1 MEKFAR
7 EMYLCIPLRGQK
19 TLNFKTMNKK
29 IWIGLGVVALVIFWG
44 IGSRN
49 SMATS
54 DQEVK
59 ASWANVQSA
68 YQRRSDL
75 IPNLVKTVQGVAN
88 FEKSTLTAVIQAR
101 ASATQ
106 MKLDAKDL
114 SPENMQK
121 YQAAQSSLGGALS
134 RLMVVAENY
143 PQLRATE
150 NFSEL
155 QAQLEGTENRI
166 KEERDRFNS
175 SVKNYNSLIVTFP
188 NSLIASFSGFA
199 EKGFFQAEA
208 GAEKAPEVN
217 FDEKK

>member
-1 MEKFAR
+1 MN
-7 EMYLCIPLRGQK
+7 K
-19 TLNFKTMNKK
+19 TLLTVL
-29 IWIGLGVVALVIFWG
+29 IVLGVIALVIFWG
-44 IGSRN
+44 VGSRN

-54 DQEVK
+54 DQDVK
-59 ASWANVQSA
+59 AKWANVQSA
-68 YQRRSDL
+68 YQRRADL

-88 FEKSTLTAVIQAR
+88 FEKSTLTAVIEAR

-106 MKLDAKDL
+106 MKLDSKDL
-114 SPENMQK
+114 SPANLQK

-143 PQLRATE
+143 PQLKATE

-166 KEERDRFNS
+166 KEDRDNFNAA
-175 SVKNYNSLIVTFP
+175 VQGYNILIVTFP
-188 NSLIASFSGFA
+188 SSLIASFSGFA
-199 EKGFFQAEA
+199 EKGFFQADA
-208 GAEKAPEVN
+208 GSDKAPEVN

>member
-1 MEKFAR
+1 MN
-7 EMYLCIPLRGQK
+7 K
-19 TLNFKTMNKK
+19 TLLTVL
-29 IWIGLGVVALVIFWG
+29 IVLGVIALVIFWG
-44 IGSRN
+44 VGSRN
-49 SMATS
+49 SMA
-54 DQEVK
+54 V
-59 ASWANVQSA
+59 ASVDVQTKWANVQSA
-68 YQRRSDL
+68 YQRRADL

-88 FEKSTLTAVIQAR
+88 FEKSTLTAVIEAR

-106 MKLDAKDL
+106 MKLDSKDL
-114 SPENMQK
+114 SPENLQK

-143 PQLRATE
+143 PQLKATE

-166 KEERDRFNS
+166 KEERDNFNTA
-175 SVKNYNSLIVTFP
+175 VQGYNTLIVTFP

-199 EKGFFQAEA
+199 EKGFFQADA
-208 GAEKAPEVN
+208 GSDKAPEVN

>member
-1 MEKFAR
+1 
-7 EMYLCIPLRGQK
+7 
-19 TLNFKTMNKK
+19 MNKTV
-29 IWIGLGVVALVIFWG
+29 WIVLGVIALVIFWG
-44 IGSRN
+44 VGSRN

-54 DQEVK
+54 DQDIK
-59 ASWANVQSA
+59 AKWANVQSA
-68 YQRRSDL
+68 YQRRADL

-88 FEKSTLTAVIQAR
+88 FEKSTLTAVIEAR

-106 MKLDAKDL
+106 MKLDSKDL
-114 SPENMQK
+114 SPENLQK

-143 PQLRATE
+143 PQLKATE

-166 KEERDRFNS
+166 KEERDNFNTA
-175 SVKNYNSLIVTFP
+175 VQGYNTLIVTFP

-208 GAEKAPEVN
+208 GSDKAPEVN

>member
-1 MEKFAR
+1 
-7 EMYLCIPLRGQK
+7 
-19 TLNFKTMNKK
+19 MNKTVVTLL
-29 IWIGLGVVALVIFWG
+29 IVLGSIVFFFGILFFWG
-44 IGSRN
+44 VGARN

-54 DQEVK
+54 SVAVDSK
-59 ASWANVQSA
+59 WANVQSA
-68 YQRRSDL
+68 YQRRADL

-88 FEKSTLTAVIQAR
+88 FEKSTLTAVIEAR

-114 SPENMQK
+114 SPENLQK

-143 PQLRATE
+143 PQLKATE

-166 KEERDRFNS
+166 KEERDIFNAA
-175 SVKNYNSLIVTFP
+175 VQDYNTLLVTFP
-188 NSLIASFSGFA
+188 NNLIASFSGFTQ
-199 EKGFFQAEA
+199 KGFFQAEA
-208 GAEKAPEVN
+208 GSEKAPEVN

>member
-7 EMYLCIPLRGQK
+7 KLFIYISLRGQK
-19 TLNFKTMNKK
+19 PLIFKMMNKK
-29 IWIGLGVVALVIFWG
+29 IWIVLGVIALVIFWG

-114 SPENMQK
+114 SPENLQK
-121 YQAAQSSLGGALS
+121 YQAAQSSLSGALS
-134 RLMVVAENY
+134 RLLVVTENY

-175 SVKNYNSLIVTFP
+175 AVKNYNSIIVTFP
-188 NSLIASFSGFA
+188 SNLIASFSGFA

-208 GAEKAPEVN
+208 GSEKAPEVN

>member
-1 MEKFAR
+1 
-7 EMYLCIPLRGQK
+7 
-19 TLNFKTMNKK
+19 MNKK
-29 IWIGLGVVALVIFWG
+29 IWIALAVVVALVFWG
-44 IGSRN
+44 VGSRN
-49 SMATS
+49 GMATS

-68 YQRRSDL
+68 YQRRADL

-106 MKLDAKDL
+106 MKLDSKDL
-114 SPENMQK
+114 SPENLQK

-143 PQLRATE
+143 PQLKATE
-150 NFSEL
+150 SFAEL
-155 QAQLEGTENRI
+155 QSQLEGTENRI
-166 KEERDRFNS
+166 KEERDRYNE
-175 SVKNYNSLIVTFP
+175 SVKNFNSLIVTFP
-188 NSLIASFSGFA
+188 GNLMASFSGFV

-208 GAEKAPEVN
+208 GSDKAPEVN

>member
-1 MEKFAR
+1 MN
-7 EMYLCIPLRGQK
+7 K
-19 TLNFKTMNKK
+19 TLLTVL
-29 IWIGLGVVALVIFWG
+29 IVLGVIALVIFWG
-44 IGSRN
+44 VGSRN

-54 DQEVK
+54 DQDVK
-59 ASWANVQSA
+59 AKWANVQSA
-68 YQRRSDL
+68 YQRRADL

-106 MKLDAKDL
+106 MKLDSKDL
-114 SPENMQK
+114 SPENLQK
-121 YQAAQSSLGGALS
+121 YQAAQSTLGGALS

-143 PQLRATE
+143 PQLKATE

-166 KEERDRFNS
+166 KEERDNFNA
-175 SVKNYNSLIVTFP
+175 SVQAFNTLIVTFP

-199 EKGFFQAEA
+199 EKGFFQADA
-208 GAEKAPEVN
+208 GSDKAPEVN

>member
-1 MEKFAR
+1 
-7 EMYLCIPLRGQK
+7 
-19 TLNFKTMNKK
+19 MNKTV
-29 IWIGLGVVALVIFWG
+29 WIVLGVIALVIFWG

-54 DQEVK
+54 DQDVK
-59 ASWANVQSA
+59 AKWANVQSA
-68 YQRRSDL
+68 YQRRADL
-75 IPNLVKTVQGVAN
+75 IPNLVKTVQGVSN
-88 FEKSTLTAVIQAR
+88 FEKSTLTAVIEAR

-106 MKLDAKDL
+106 MKLDSKDL
-114 SPENMQK
+114 SPENLQK

-143 PQLRATE
+143 PQLKATE

-166 KEERDRFNS
+166 KEERDNFNAA
-175 SVKNYNSLIVTFP
+175 VQGYNTLIVTFP

-208 GAEKAPEVN
+208 GSEKAPEVN

>member
-1 MEKFAR
+1 MN
-7 EMYLCIPLRGQK
+7 K
-19 TLNFKTMNKK
+19 TLLTVL
-29 IWIGLGVVALVIFWG
+29 IVLGVIALVIFWG
-44 IGSRN
+44 VGSRN

-54 DQEVK
+54 DQDVK
-59 ASWANVQSA
+59 AKWANVQSA
-68 YQRRSDL
+68 YQRRADL

-88 FEKSTLTAVIQAR
+88 FEKSTLTAVIEAR

-106 MKLDAKDL
+106 MKLDSKDL
-114 SPENMQK
+114 SPENLQK

-143 PQLRATE
+143 PQLKATE

-166 KEERDRFNS
+166 KEERDNFNAA
-175 SVKNYNSLIVTFP
+175 VQGYNTLIVTFP

-199 EKGFFQAEA
+199 EKGFFQADA
-208 GAEKAPEVN
+208 GSDKAPEVN

>member
-1 MEKFAR
+1 
-7 EMYLCIPLRGQK
+7 
-19 TLNFKTMNKK
+19 MNKTV
-29 IWIGLGVVALVIFWG
+29 WIVLGVIALVIFWG
-44 IGSRN
+44 VGSRN

-54 DQEVK
+54 DQDVK
-59 ASWANVQSA
+59 AKWANVQSA
-68 YQRRSDL
+68 YQRRADL

-88 FEKSTLTAVIQAR
+88 FEKSTLTAVIEAR

-106 MKLDAKDL
+106 MKLDSKDL
-114 SPENMQK
+114 SPENLQK

-166 KEERDRFNS
+166 KEERDNFNTA
-175 SVKNYNSLIVTFP
+175 VQGYNTLIVTFP
-188 NSLIASFSGFA
+188 NNLIASFSGFA

-208 GAEKAPEVN
+208 GSEKAPEVN

>member
-1 MEKFAR
+1 
-7 EMYLCIPLRGQK
+7 
-19 TLNFKTMNKK
+19 MNKTV
-29 IWIGLGVVALVIFWG
+29 WIVLGVIALVIFWG
-44 IGSRN
+44 ISSRN

-54 DQEVK
+54 DQDVK
-59 ASWANVQSA
+59 AKWANVQSA
-68 YQRRSDL
+68 YQRRADL

-88 FEKSTLTAVIQAR
+88 FEKSTLTAVIEAR

-106 MKLDAKDL
+106 MKLDSKDL
-114 SPENMQK
+114 SPENLQK

-143 PQLRATE
+143 PQLKATE

-166 KEERDRFNS
+166 KEERDNFNAA
-175 SVKNYNSLIVTFP
+175 VQGYNTLIVTFP

-208 GAEKAPEVN
+208 GSDKAPEVN

>member
-1 MEKFAR
+1 
-7 EMYLCIPLRGQK
+7 
-19 TLNFKTMNKK
+19 MNKTV
-29 IWIGLGVVALVIFWG
+29 WIVLGVIALVIFWG
-44 IGSRN
+44 VGSRN

-54 DQEVK
+54 DQDVK
-59 ASWANVQSA
+59 AKWANVQSA

-88 FEKSTLTAVIQAR
+88 FEKSTLTAVIEAR

-106 MKLDAKDL
+106 MKLDSKDL
-114 SPENMQK
+114 SPENLQK

-166 KEERDRFNS
+166 KEERDNFNTA
-175 SVKNYNSLIVTFP
+175 VQGYNTLIVTFP

-208 GAEKAPEVN
+208 GSEKAPEVN

>member
-1 MEKFAR
+1 
-7 EMYLCIPLRGQK
+7 
-19 TLNFKTMNKK
+19 MNKTV
-29 IWIGLGVVALVIFWG
+29 WIVLGVIALVIFWG

-49 SMATS
+49 NMATS
-54 DQEVK
+54 DQDVK
-59 ASWANVQSA
+59 AKWANVQSA
-68 YQRRSDL
+68 YQRRADL

-88 FEKSTLTAVIQAR
+88 FEKSTLTAVIEAR

-106 MKLDAKDL
+106 MKLDSKDL
-114 SPENMQK
+114 SPENLQK

-143 PQLRATE
+143 PQLKATE

-166 KEERDRFNS
+166 KEERDNFNS
-175 SVKNYNSLIVTFP
+175 AVQAYNTLIVTFP

-208 GAEKAPEVN
+208 GSEKAPEVN

>member
-1 MEKFAR
+1 MN
-7 EMYLCIPLRGQK
+7 K
-19 TLNFKTMNKK
+19 TLLTVL
-29 IWIGLGVVALVIFWG
+29 IVLGVIALVIFWG
-44 IGSRN
+44 VGSRN

-54 DQEVK
+54 DQDVK
-59 ASWANVQSA
+59 AKWANVQSA
-68 YQRRSDL
+68 YQRRADL

-88 FEKSTLTAVIQAR
+88 FEKSTLTAVIEAR

-106 MKLDAKDL
+106 MKLDSKDL
-114 SPENMQK
+114 SPENLQK

-143 PQLRATE
+143 PQLKATE

-155 QAQLEGTENRI
+155 QDQLEGTENRI
-166 KEERDRFNS
+166 KEERDNFNAA
-175 SVKNYNSLIVTFP
+175 VQGYNTLIVTFP

-199 EKGFFQAEA
+199 EKGFFQADA
-208 GAEKAPEVN
+208 GSDKAPEVN

>member
-1 MEKFAR
+1 MKR
-7 EMYLCIPLRGQK
+7 TG
-19 TLNFKTMNKK
+19 
-29 IWIGLGVVALVIFWG
+29 WIILGVIALIIFWG
-44 IGSRN
+44 VGSRN

-54 DQEVK
+54 DQDVK
-59 ASWANVQSA
+59 QSWANVQSA
-68 YQRRSDL
+68 YQRRADL

-88 FEKSTLTAVIQAR
+88 FEKSTLTAVIEAR

-114 SPENMQK
+114 SPENIQK
-121 YQAAQSSLGGALS
+121 YQAAQSGLSGALS

-143 PQLRATE
+143 PQLKATE

-166 KEERDRFNS
+166 KEERDNFNEA
-175 SVKNYNSLIVTFP
+175 VKIYNKLIVTFP
-188 NSLIASFSGFA
+188 NSLIAGLSGFT

-217 FDEKK
+217 FDSK

>member
-1 MEKFAR
+1 
-7 EMYLCIPLRGQK
+7 
-19 TLNFKTMNKK
+19 MNKTVL
-29 IWIGLGVVALVIFWG
+29 IVLGVIALVIFWG
-44 IGSRN
+44 VGSRN

-54 DQEVK
+54 DQDVK
-59 ASWANVQSA
+59 AKWANVQSA
-68 YQRRSDL
+68 YQRRADL

-88 FEKSTLTAVIQAR
+88 FEKSTLTAVIEAR

-106 MKLDAKDL
+106 MKLDSKDL
-114 SPENMQK
+114 SPENLQK

-143 PQLRATE
+143 PQLKATE

-155 QAQLEGTENRI
+155 QSQLEGTENRI
-166 KEERDRFNS
+166 KEERDNFNTA
-175 SVKNYNSLIVTFP
+175 VQGYNTLIVTFP
-188 NSLIASFSGFA
+188 NNLIASFSGFA

-208 GAEKAPEVN
+208 GSEKAPEVN

>member
-1 MEKFAR
+1 
-7 EMYLCIPLRGQK
+7 
-19 TLNFKTMNKK
+19 MNKTVL
-29 IWIGLGVVALVIFWG
+29 IVLGVIALVIFWG
-44 IGSRN
+44 VGSRN

-54 DQEVK
+54 DQDVK
-59 ASWANVQSA
+59 AKWANVQSA
-68 YQRRSDL
+68 YQRRADL

-88 FEKSTLTAVIQAR
+88 FEKSTLTAVIEAR

-106 MKLDAKDL
+106 MKLDSKDL
-114 SPENMQK
+114 SPENLQK

-143 PQLRATE
+143 PQLKATE

-166 KEERDRFNS
+166 KEERDNFNTA
-175 SVKNYNSLIVTFP
+175 VQGYNTLIVTFP
-188 NSLIASFSGFA
+188 NNLIASFSGFA
-199 EKGFFQAEA
+199 EKGLFQADA
-208 GAEKAPEVN
+208 GSDKAPEVN

>member
-1 MEKFAR
+1 MKR
-7 EMYLCIPLRGQK
+7 TG
-19 TLNFKTMNKK
+19 
-29 IWIGLGVVALVIFWG
+29 WIIVGVIALIIFWG
-44 IGSRN
+44 VGSRN

-54 DQEVK
+54 DQTVK
-59 ASWANVQSA
+59 QSWANVQSA
-68 YQRRSDL
+68 YQRRADL

-88 FEKSTLTAVIQAR
+88 FEKSTLTEVIQAR

-114 SPENMQK
+114 SPENIQK

-143 PQLRATE
+143 PQLKATE
-150 NFSEL
+150 SFSEL

-166 KEERDRFNS
+166 KEERDNFNEA
-175 SVKNYNSLIVTFP
+175 VKNYNSLVVTFP
-188 NSLIASFSGFA
+188 NSLIAGFSGFT

-208 GAEKAPEVN
+208 GSEKAPEVN
-217 FDEKK
+217 FDNK

>member
-1 MEKFAR
+1 MN
-7 EMYLCIPLRGQK
+7 K
-19 TLNFKTMNKK
+19 TLLTVL
-29 IWIGLGVVALVIFWG
+29 IVLGVIALVIFWG
-44 IGSRN
+44 VGSRN

-54 DQEVK
+54 DQDVK
-59 ASWANVQSA
+59 AKWANVQSA
-68 YQRRSDL
+68 YQRRADL

-88 FEKSTLTAVIQAR
+88 FEKSTLTAVIEAR

-106 MKLDAKDL
+106 MKLDSKDL
-114 SPENMQK
+114 SPENLQK
-121 YQAAQSSLGGALS
+121 YQAAQSTLGGALS

-143 PQLRATE
+143 PQLKATE

-166 KEERDRFNS
+166 KEERDNFNAA
-175 SVKNYNSLIVTFP
+175 VQAYNTLIVTFP

-199 EKGFFQAEA
+199 EKGFFQADA
-208 GAEKAPEVN
+208 GSDKAPEVN

>member
-1 MEKFAR
+1 
-7 EMYLCIPLRGQK
+7 LRGQK

-88 FEKSTLTAVIQAR
+88 FEKSTLTAVIEAR

-106 MKLDAKDL
+106 VKLDAKDL

-166 KEERDRFNS
+166 KEERDRFNE

-208 GAEKAPEVN
+208 GSEKAPEVN

>member
-1 MEKFAR
+1 
-7 EMYLCIPLRGQK
+7 
-19 TLNFKTMNKK
+19 MNKK

-88 FEKSTLTAVIQAR
+88 FEKSTLTAVIEAR

-106 MKLDAKDL
+106 VKLDAKDL

-166 KEERDRFNS
+166 KEERDRFNE

>member
-1 MEKFAR
+1 
-7 EMYLCIPLRGQK
+7 
-19 TLNFKTMNKK
+19 MNKTV
-29 IWIGLGVVALVIFWG
+29 WIVLGVIALVIFWG

-54 DQEVK
+54 DQDVK
-59 ASWANVQSA
+59 AKWANVQSA
-68 YQRRSDL
+68 YQRRADL

-88 FEKSTLTAVIQAR
+88 FEKSTLTAVIEAR

-106 MKLDAKDL
+106 MKLDSKDL
-114 SPENMQK
+114 SPENLQK

-143 PQLRATE
+143 PQLKATE

-166 KEERDRFNS
+166 KEERDNFNAA
-175 SVKNYNSLIVTFP
+175 VKGYNTLIVTFP

-208 GAEKAPEVN
+208 GSEKAPEVN

>member
-1 MEKFAR
+1 
-7 EMYLCIPLRGQK
+7 
-19 TLNFKTMNKK
+19 MNKK

-88 FEKSTLTAVIQAR
+88 FEKSTLTAVIEAR

-106 MKLDAKDL
+106 VKLDAKDL

-166 KEERDRFNS
+166 KEERDRFNE

-208 GAEKAPEVN
+208 GSEKAPEVN
-217 FDEKK
+217 FEEKK

>member
-1 MEKFAR
+1 
-7 EMYLCIPLRGQK
+7 
-19 TLNFKTMNKK
+19 MNKTV
-29 IWIGLGVVALVIFWG
+29 WIVLGVIALVIFWG
-44 IGSRN
+44 VGSRN

-54 DQEVK
+54 DQDVK
-59 ASWANVQSA
+59 AKWANVQSA
-68 YQRRSDL
+68 YQRRADL

-88 FEKSTLTAVIQAR
+88 FEKSTLTAVIEAR

-106 MKLDAKDL
+106 MKLDSKDL
-114 SPENMQK
+114 SPENLQK

-143 PQLRATE
+143 PQLKATE

-166 KEERDRFNS
+166 KEERDNFNTA
-175 SVKNYNSLIVTFP
+175 VQGYNTLIVTFP

-208 GAEKAPEVN
+208 GSEKAPEVN

>member
-1 MEKFAR
+1 
-7 EMYLCIPLRGQK
+7 
-19 TLNFKTMNKK
+19 MNKTVVTLL
-29 IWIGLGVVALVIFWG
+29 IVLGVIVFFFGVLFFWG
-44 IGSRN
+44 VGARN

-54 DQEVK
+54 SVELDAK
-59 ASWANVQSA
+59 WANVQSA

-88 FEKSTLTAVIQAR
+88 FEKSTLTAVIEAR

-143 PQLRATE
+143 PQLKATE

-166 KEERDRFNS
+166 KEERDNFNS
-175 SVKNYNSLIVTFP
+175 AVQTYNTLLVTFP
-188 NSLIASFSGFA
+188 NSLIASFSGFTQ
-199 EKGFFQAEA
+199 KGFFQAEA
-208 GAEKAPEVN
+208 GSEKAPEVN

>member
-1 MEKFAR
+1 MN
-7 EMYLCIPLRGQK
+7 K
-19 TLNFKTMNKK
+19 TLLTVL
-29 IWIGLGVVALVIFWG
+29 IVLGVIALAIFWG
-44 IGSRN
+44 VGSRN

-54 DQEVK
+54 DQDVK
-59 ASWANVQSA
+59 AKWANVQSA
-68 YQRRSDL
+68 YQRRADL

-88 FEKSTLTAVIQAR
+88 FEKSTLTAVIEAR

-106 MKLDAKDL
+106 MKLDSKDL
-114 SPENMQK
+114 SPENLQK
-121 YQAAQSSLGGALS
+121 YQAAQSTLGGALS

-143 PQLRATE
+143 PQLKATE

-166 KEERDRFNS
+166 KEERDNFNAA
-175 SVKNYNSLIVTFP
+175 VQGYNTLIVTFP

-199 EKGFFQAEA
+199 EKGFFQADA
-208 GAEKAPEVN
+208 GSDKAPEVN

>member
-1 MEKFAR
+1 
-7 EMYLCIPLRGQK
+7 LIV
-19 TLNFKTMNKK
+19 
-29 IWIGLGVVALVIFWG
+29 LGVIALVIFWG
-44 IGSRN
+44 VGSRN

-54 DQEVK
+54 DQDVK
-59 ASWANVQSA
+59 AKWANVQSA
-68 YQRRSDL
+68 YQRRADL

-88 FEKSTLTAVIQAR
+88 FEKSTLTAVIEAR

-106 MKLDAKDL
+106 MKLDSKDL
-114 SPENMQK
+114 SPENLQK

-143 PQLRATE
+143 PQLKATE

-166 KEERDRFNS
+166 KEERDNFNTA
-175 SVKNYNSLIVTFP
+175 VQGYNTLIVTFP
-188 NSLIASFSGFA
+188 NNLIASFSGFA

-208 GAEKAPEVN
+208 GSEKAPEVN